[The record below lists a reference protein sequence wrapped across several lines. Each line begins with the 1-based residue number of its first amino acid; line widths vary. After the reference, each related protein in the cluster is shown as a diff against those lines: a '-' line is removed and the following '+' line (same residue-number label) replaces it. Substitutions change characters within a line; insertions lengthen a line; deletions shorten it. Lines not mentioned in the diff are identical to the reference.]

1 MEYEV
6 VHTGTKVSEKL
17 AVFIFRVM
25 FLDYLED
32 RSRKLLRNIR
42 ICTAFI
48 PEKWE
53 FNIYIVQL
61 HFRAKDLSYTLSSA
75 VQKKNG

>member
-1 MEYEV
+1 MEYKV

-42 ICTAFI
+42 ICTVFI

-61 HFRAKDLSYTLSSA
+61 HFRAKDLSYILRSA
-75 VQKKNG
+75 VLKKNG